1 MQKES
6 ISRRPRFVPTAIR
19 LRTKGGYTRPFL
31 YFVPQSAKTSRVQI
45 RTCGKYKKNVLTG
58 RFFLYGA
65 GEGIYSLTLT
75 LRVAVPALPALALRL
90 NPIL

>member
-1 MQKES
+1 
-6 ISRRPRFVPTAIR
+6 
-19 LRTKGGYTRPFL
+19 LN
-31 YFVPQSAKTSRVQI
+31 I
-45 RTCGKYKKNVLTG
+45 RTADAFSHSFQLSHKRKRPSRAFF
-58 RFFLYGA
+58 RFIIEA